1 MSDIVER
8 LDEAQRKS
16 DALGLSV
23 VTIFKDAK
31 AEIEHLRAQVT
42 RLTKVIDDRVADYA
56 DLEKNSRG
64 GLTDLG
70 KHAQRVVIGI
80 REQFARILAVFIY
93 GGKISMTAPKL
104 KPCPVCR
111 ADDDLA
117 IYTYENGWRHVE
129 CEKYKTNK
137 HGRRY
142 ATEIWARAVQDAA
155 GNVQKRVQ
163 KRSRCEADLSKSINR
178 STQQRVH
185 VWRMSLRMI
194 GRKADECPRPFQ
206 RDRRL
211 LPRT

>member
-80 REQFARILAVFIY
+80 REQFARILAVSSTER
-93 GGKISMTAPKL
+93 G
-104 KPCPVCR
+104 
-111 ADDDLA
+111 
-117 IYTYENGWRHVE
+117 E
-129 CEKYKTNK
+129 C
-137 HGRRY
+137 
-142 ATEIWARAVQDAA
+142 
-155 GNVQKRVQ
+155 
-163 KRSRCEADLSKSINR
+163 
-178 STQQRVH
+178 
-185 VWRMSLRMI
+185 
-194 GRKADECPRPFQ
+194 
-206 RDRRL
+206 
-211 LPRT
+211 